1 MTTRSPAACGS
12 GIPVLLTFSVVLC
25 GCVATAVDEPV
36 VPAVNR
42 VEPSRETRSPSYP
55 VLNLE
60 ELSAVRLGAR
70 PLSVMRRNPFEF
82 AGHWSDSDHAASLP
96 VEDPWWDEPSP
107 WESSPWP
114 PALDSFDAG
123 PELVFLGVVDAPASA
138 GRVAVVKAG
147 ATIHHGRVG
156 DVLAEYRV
164 VAIETP
170 RLDLEPAAGGSVQT
184 LWMASGRP

>member
-1 MTTRSPAACGS
+1 M
-12 GIPVLLTFSVVLC
+12 VVC

-42 VEPSRETRSPSYP
+42 AEPSRETRSPSYP

-60 ELSAVRLGAR
+60 ALSAARLRSR
-70 PLSVMRRNPFEF
+70 PLSVMPRNPFEF
-82 AGHWSDSDHAASLP
+82 GAGQWSDSAAASLP
-96 VEDPWWDEPSP
+96 TEDPWWDEPSP

-114 PALDSFDAG
+114 TAIEPFDAG

-138 GRVAVVKAG
+138 GRVAVVKADE
-147 ATIHHGRVG
+147 TIHHGRVG
-156 DVLAEYRV
+156 DVLAADYRI

-170 RLDLEPAAGGSVQT
+170 RLELEPMGGGSVQI
-184 LWMASGRP
+184 LWMALGGP